1 MDSIMPTMENPLIEI
16 PAIEPKKYKSRL
28 IHGCIDST
36 NFEKDLKIKI
46 GARVMLIF
54 NINVLDGLVNGS
66 LGNVVGIQTRTDG
79 FVEFIIVAFD
89 DKDSGSRQRQKYP
102 GLSAIYREQN
112 GTPIKRSKLEYDRT
126 SKSGKKHAAKSWV
139 EQFPMRLAWGITVH
153 KIQGQTVPKGSKLVV
168 HWNTKLKEGMAYVM

>member
-1 MDSIMPTMENPLIEI
+1 M
-16 PAIEPKKYKSRL
+16 
-28 IHGCIDST
+28 
-36 NFEKDLKIKI
+36 
-46 GARVMLIF
+46 
-54 NINVLDGLVNGS
+54 
-66 LGNVVGIQTRTDG
+66 
-79 FVEFIIVAFD
+79 AFD